1 MVGVKAHRETGN
13 RLFERRLKAGVVGA
27 GVFGGYHAQK
37 YAALPRVELAAI
49 FDLSKEAAEK
59 TAHHFARQGT
69 KAVTSVAELAKRVDI
84 ATIATPATTHYK
96 VARTLIDAG
105 VHVLVEKPLA
115 LTLDEADDLIERA
128 RVRGVTLQ
136 VGHQERFVITATG
149 LLSRGKTPKA
159 ITSRRAGPWTGRC
172 TDVGVVI
179 DLMIHDLDLCHQ
191 LVDGP
196 ALKAVAAGTR
206 LHGADADEVAADLLF
221 TGGCKAHLFA
231 SRISDKRERMM
242 RVDYDDGYVEIDFVK
257 RTMINTTPAALTPL
271 GAGDAT
277 QRAITGDPLGF
288 AVAEFVR
295 AVRGGHE
302 PLVNGQA
309 ARRALATAL
318 EILEVAE
325 CREAA

>member
-1 MVGVKAHRETGN
+1 M
-13 RLFERRLKAGVVGA
+13 GA
-27 GVFGGYHAQK
+27 GVFGSYHAQK
-37 YAALPRVELAAI
+37 YAALPGISLAAVL
-49 FDLSKEAAEK
+49 DLSKDAAQR
-59 TAHHFARQGT
+59 TAQHFGRKNT
-69 KAVTSVAELAKRVDI
+69 KALTDLNEFAKIVDV
-84 ATIATPATTHYK
+84 ATIATPATTHYD
-96 VARTLIDAG
+96 VARVLIDAG

-128 RVRGVTLQ
+128 RERGVTLQ
-136 VGHQERFVITATG
+136 VGHQERFVIKATG

-191 LVDGP
+191 LIDAPVI
-196 ALKAVAAGTR
+196 KTVAAGTR
-206 LHGADADEVAADLLF
+206 MHGEDADEVAAELLF
-221 TGGCKAHLFA
+221 RGGCKAQLFA
-231 SRISDKRERMM
+231 SRISEKRERMM
-242 RVDYDDGYVEIDFVK
+242 RVDYDDGHIEIDFIK
-257 RTMINTTPAALTPL
+257 RTMTNTTPAELTPL
-271 GAGDAT
+271 GGGDAA
-277 QRAITGDPLGF
+277 QRAVTSDPLGF
-288 AVAEFVR
+288 AVNEFVR
-295 AVRGGHE
+295 AVREGHE